1 MSVAAQSKISVTDYL
16 QGELTS
22 NAKHEYVNGKV
33 FAMSGGGG
41 GGAKRAHNIISM
53 NLAGIF
59 HAHLRG
65 NSCRA
70 FGADM
75 KVRLQTATNDCFFI
89 RIYT

>member
-33 FAMSGGGG
+33 FAMS
-41 GGAKRAHNIISM
+41 KRAHNIISM